1 VSHVQD
7 PSKADRRALRELAG
21 TAYDRELSACL
32 RELLSHFHDWEARR
46 IDSFQLSDL
55 IHKFH
60 DGPSRELYKIFT
72 GMKPAELVARAI
84 VHGLLKRE
92 EVPSQ
97 LLMKLEQKIN
107 VFQELERDE

>member
-1 VSHVQD
+1 MQD
-7 PSKADRRALRELAG
+7 SSKADRPTLRELAG

-32 RELLSHFHDWEARR
+32 RELFSQYRDWEARR

-60 DGPSRELYKIFT
+60 DGPSRKLYTIYT
-72 GMKPAELVARAI
+72 GMKPPELVARAI
-84 VHGLLKRE
+84 AHGLLKRE
-92 EVPSQ
+92 EIPSQ
-97 LLMKLEQKIN
+97 LLVKLEQKIS